1 MLVSYFQA
9 HGAGFCFGSFLFFIA
24 LWLCIV
30 IAYRMNKRLP
40 SHDEDKQD
48 YHIRAVWLAPLTLFP
63 ILAADLLALLVF
75 TFFFGMLLIALP
87 FGLVF
92 PRLLIVV
99 LKWLIE
105 KVQTIGDFFLKVNM
119 KLLREAGFLP
129 MPANT

>member
-9 HGAGFCFGSFLFFIA
+9 HGAEFCFGSFLFFIA

-40 SHDEDKQD
+40 DHDEDKQD
-48 YHIRAVWLAPLTLFP
+48 YHIKAVWLATLTIFP
-63 ILAADLLALLVF
+63 ILLVNLFALLVF
-75 TFFFGMLLIALP
+75 TCFFGAVLIVLP

-92 PRLLIVV
+92 PRLLIIV

-105 KVQTIGDFFLKVNM
+105 KVQVVGDFFLKINM
-119 KLLREAGFLP
+119 KLLRGAGLPP